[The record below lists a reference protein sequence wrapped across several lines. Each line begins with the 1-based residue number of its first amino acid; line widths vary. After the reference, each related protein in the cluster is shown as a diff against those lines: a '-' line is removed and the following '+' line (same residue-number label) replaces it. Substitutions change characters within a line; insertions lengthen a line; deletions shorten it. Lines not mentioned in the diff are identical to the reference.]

1 MSNVEIVREMYTAFL
16 RRDFAVASAALDPE
30 RIVWD
35 ARRSTL
41 PDMQGVHEGA
51 DATARVWGRWL
62 EAWETITMPE
72 LEIVGAGDRVLVW
85 TAGQVNRG
93 RASGVEVAMDAY
105 GWVYELSD
113 GRVVRATFF
122 TDRDEALAYC
132 GAGA

>member
-1 MSNVEIVREMYTAFL
+1 MSNVEIVRNMYDAFL
-16 RRDFAVASAALDPE
+16 RGDYAVASAFLDSE

-35 ARRSTL
+35 ASRSPIVGL
-41 PDMQGVHEGA
+41 EGIHEGA
-51 DATARVWGRWL
+51 DATVRMWAGWL

-72 LEIVGAGDRVLVW
+72 LEVVGAGDRVLVW

-93 RASGVEVAMDAY
+93 RASGLELEMDPY

-113 GRVVRATFF
+113 GRVVRATLFG
-122 TDRDEALAYC
+122 DRDEALAYC